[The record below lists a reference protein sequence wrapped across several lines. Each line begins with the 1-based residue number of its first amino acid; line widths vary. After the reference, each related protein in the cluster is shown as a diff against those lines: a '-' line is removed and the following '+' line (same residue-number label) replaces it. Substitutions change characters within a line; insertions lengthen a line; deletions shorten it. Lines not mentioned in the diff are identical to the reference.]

1 MKTHIEYENPCLVAK
16 IKLQLTE
23 NSIIK
28 ISDQVVRS
36 NVKKGWANKVCSHY
50 IFWPKKTLQG

>member
-1 MKTHIEYENPCLVAK
+1 MKTHIEYANPCLVAK

-28 ISDQVVRS
+28 IFDQVVR
-36 NVKKGWANKVCSHY
+36 NKAKKG
-50 IFWPKKTLQG
+50 LG